1 MKRHGSHPHTRMPS
15 LALTGNIGSGKSVA
29 LDLLVSQIHE
39 AGIPALRFSADEENR
54 TLLEND
60 PEVMDLIR
68 SSLGTDC
75 YTSDGLPNREI
86 ISLRISSSPQARK
99 TLEGI
104 LHPRLERKWKPL
116 AVAHHLPE
124 QTFFV
129 AEIPLLYEKNLSSF
143 FDMALVVGCSDSI
156 RKERL
161 LKSRSVSAAKAD
173 EWLALQ
179 QPQNEKISQAAH
191 LLWND
196 GTVETLKGQIHL
208 FLKTFN
214 KS

>member
-1 MKRHGSHPHTRMPS
+1 MPS
-15 LALTGNIGSGKSVA
+15 LALTGNIGSGKTAA
-29 LDLLVSQIHE
+29 LDLLVSLIQE
-39 AGIPALRFSADEENR
+39 AGITALRFSADEENR
-54 TLLEND
+54 TLLEKD

-68 SSLGTDC
+68 SSLGAHC
-75 YTSDGLPNREI
+75 YTSDGLPNRET
-86 ISLRISSSPQARK
+86 ISVRISANPEARN

-104 LHPRLERKWKPL
+104 LHPRLERIWKPL
-116 AVAHHLPE
+116 AEAHRLPD
-124 QTFFV
+124 QTFFI
-129 AEIPLLYEKNLSSF
+129 AEIPLLYEKGLSSF
-143 FDMALVVGCSDSI
+143 FDKVLVVGCSDSI

-179 QPQNEKISQAAH
+179 QPQNEKISQADH

-196 GTVETLKGQIHL
+196 GTVDTLSRQISG
-208 FLKTFN
+208 FLRTFN

>member
-1 MKRHGSHPHTRMPS
+1 MPS

-29 LDLLVSQIHE
+29 LDLLVSLIQE
-39 AGIPALRFSADEENR
+39 AGMTAVRFSADEENR
-54 TLLEND
+54 TLLERD
-60 PEVMDLIR
+60 PEVRELIR
-68 SSLGTDC
+68 SSLGADC
-75 YTSDGLPNREI
+75 YTPDGLPNRET
-86 ISLRISSSPQARK
+86 ISLRISTDPQARN

-104 LHPRLERKWKPL
+104 LHPRLEKIWKPL
-116 AVAHHLPE
+116 AAAHRPPN

-129 AEIPLLYEKNLSSF
+129 AEIPLLYEKGLFSF
-143 FDMALVVGCSDSI
+143 FDKVLVVGCSDSI

-179 QPQNEKISQAAH
+179 QPQNEKISQADH

-196 GTVETLKGQIHL
+196 GTLETLKGQIRR
-208 FLKTFN
+208 FLKTFD

>member
-1 MKRHGSHPHTRMPS
+1 MPS
-15 LALTGNIGSGKSVA
+15 LALTGNIGSGKTSV
-29 LDLLVSQIHE
+29 LNLLVSQIQE
-39 AGIPALRFSADEENR
+39 QGIAAVRFSADEANR
-54 TLLEND
+54 TLLETD
-60 PEVMDLIR
+60 PEVRKLIR
-68 SSLGTDC
+68 SSLGGDC
-75 YTSDGLPNREI
+75 YTPDGIPNRET
-86 ISLRISSSPQARK
+86 ISLRISADPEARN

-104 LHPRLERKWKPL
+104 LHPRLERIWKPF
-116 AVAHHLPE
+116 AEAHRLPD

-129 AEIPLLYEKNLSSF
+129 AEIPLLYEKGLTSF
-143 FDMALVVGCSDSI
+143 FDKVLVVGCSDSI

-179 QPQNEKISQAAH
+179 QPQNEKISQADH

-196 GTVETLKGQIHL
+196 GTVDTLSRQISG
-208 FLKTFN
+208 FLRTFN

>member
-1 MKRHGSHPHTRMPS
+1 MPS
-15 LALTGNIGSGKSVA
+15 LALTGNIGSGKTAA
-29 LDLLVSQIHE
+29 LDLLVSLIQE
-39 AGIPALRFSADEENR
+39 AGITALRFSADEENR
-54 TLLEND
+54 TLLEKD

-68 SSLGTDC
+68 SSLGADC
-75 YTSDGLPNREI
+75 YTSDGLPNRET
-86 ISLRISSSPQARK
+86 ISLRISSDPQARN

-104 LHPRLERKWKPL
+104 LHPRLERIWKPL
-116 AVAHHLPE
+116 AEAHHLTD
-124 QTFFV
+124 QSFFV
-129 AEIPLLYEKNLSSF
+129 AEIPLLYEKGLSSF
-143 FDMALVVGCSDSI
+143 FDKVLVVGCSDSI

-179 QPQNEKISQAAH
+179 QPQNDKISQADH

-196 GTVETLKGQIHL
+196 GTVDTLSRQIRR
-208 FLKTFN
+208 FLKTFD

>member
-1 MKRHGSHPHTRMPS
+1 MPS
-15 LALTGNIGSGKSVA
+15 LALTGNIGSGKTSA
-29 LDLLVSQIHE
+29 LDLLVSLMQE
-39 AGIPALRFSADEENR
+39 EGITALRFSADEANR
-54 TLLEND
+54 TLLEAD
-60 PEVMDLIR
+60 PEVGKLIR
-68 SSLGTDC
+68 SSLGGEC
-75 YTSDGLPNREI
+75 YAPDGLPNRET
-86 ISLRISSSPQARK
+86 ISLRISSDPQARN

-104 LHPRLERKWKPL
+104 LHPRLEKIWKPL
-116 AVAHHLPE
+116 AEAHRLPE
-124 QTFFV
+124 KTFFI
-129 AEIPLLYEKNLSSF
+129 AEIPLLYEKGLTSF
-143 FDMALVVGCSDSI
+143 FDKVLVVGCSDSI

-179 QPQNEKISQAAH
+179 QPQNDKISQADH

-196 GTVETLKGQIHL
+196 GTLETLKGQING

>member
-1 MKRHGSHPHTRMPS
+1 MPS
-15 LALTGNIGSGKSVA
+15 LALTGNIGSGKTAA
-29 LDLLVSQIHE
+29 LDLLVSLIQE
-39 AGIPALRFSADEENR
+39 AGITALRFSADEENR
-54 TLLEND
+54 TLLEKD

-68 SSLGTDC
+68 SFLGADC
-75 YTSDGLPNREI
+75 YTTDGLPNRET
-86 ISLRISSSPQARK
+86 ISLRISSDDQARN

-104 LHPRLERKWKPL
+104 LHPRLEKIWKPL
-116 AVAHHLPE
+116 AEAHHLTD

-129 AEIPLLYEKNLSSF
+129 AEIPLLYEKGLSSF
-143 FDMALVVGCSDSI
+143 FDKVLVVGCSDSI

-161 LKSRSVSAAKAD
+161 LKNRLVSPAKAD

-179 QPQNEKISQAAH
+179 QPQNDKISQADH

-196 GTVETLKGQIHL
+196 GTLETLKGQIRR
-208 FLKTFN
+208 FLKTFD

>member
-1 MKRHGSHPHTRMPS
+1 MPS
-15 LALTGNIGSGKSVA
+15 LALTGNIGSGKTAA
-29 LDLLVSQIHE
+29 LDLLVSLIQE
-39 AGIPALRFSADEENR
+39 AGITALRFSADEENR
-54 TLLEND
+54 TLLEKD

-75 YTSDGLPNREI
+75 YTSDGLPNRET
-86 ISLRISSSPQARK
+86 ISLRISSDPQARN

-104 LHPRLERKWKPL
+104 LHPRLERIWKPL
-116 AVAHHLPE
+116 AEAHHLTD

-129 AEIPLLYEKNLSSF
+129 AEIPLLYEKGLTSF
-143 FDMALVVGCSDSI
+143 FDKVLVVGCSDSI

-179 QPQNEKISQAAH
+179 QPQNDKISQADH

-196 GTVETLKGQIHL
+196 GTVDTLSRQISG
-208 FLKTFN
+208 FLRTFN

>member
-1 MKRHGSHPHTRMPS
+1 MPS
-15 LALTGNIGSGKSVA
+15 LALTGNIGSGKTSA
-29 LDLLVSQIHE
+29 LNLLVSAMQEQRI
-39 AGIPALRFSADEENR
+39 AAVRFSADEANR
-54 TLLEND
+54 TLLETD
-60 PEVMDLIR
+60 PEVVDLIR
-68 SSLGTDC
+68 SSLGADC
-75 YTSDGLPNREI
+75 YTSEDLPNRET
-86 ISLRISSSPQARK
+86 ISLRISSDPQARN

-104 LHPRLERKWKPL
+104 LHPRLERIWKPL
-116 AVAHHLPE
+116 AEAHRLPD

-129 AEIPLLYEKNLSSF
+129 AEIPLLYEKDLTSF
-143 FDMALVVGCSDSI
+143 FDKVLVVGCSDSI

-179 QPQNEKISQAAH
+179 QPQNEKISQADH

-196 GTVETLKGQIHL
+196 GTIDTLSRQISG
-208 FLKTFN
+208 FLRTFN

>member
-1 MKRHGSHPHTRMPS
+1 MPS
-15 LALTGNIGSGKSVA
+15 LALTGNIGSGKTYA
-29 LDLLVSQIHE
+29 LNLLVSAMQE
-39 AGIPALRFSADEENR
+39 QGIAAVRFSADEANR

-60 PEVMDLIR
+60 PEVVDLIR
-68 SSLGTDC
+68 SSLGADC
-75 YTSDGLPNREI
+75 YTSEDLPNRET
-86 ISLRISSSPQARK
+86 ISLRISADPKARN

-104 LHPRLERKWKPL
+104 LHPRLERIWKPL
-116 AVAHHLPE
+116 AEAHRLPD

-129 AEIPLLYEKNLSSF
+129 AEIPLLYEKDLTSF
-143 FDMALVVGCSDSI
+143 FDKVLVVGCSDSI

-161 LKSRSVSAAKAD
+161 LKSRSVSSAKAD

-179 QPQNEKISQAAH
+179 QPQNEKISQADY

-196 GTVETLKGQIHL
+196 GTIDTLSRQISG
-208 FLKTFN
+208 FLRTFN